1 MKRILLLLTILTT
14 SFAFSQENLFFY
26 SYRHVPADEMELFK
40 SNEADF
46 WSKVHGKLVK
56 EEKITGWAML
66 SRVGG
71 LASDPNI
78 YFFVGVGSFE
88 NLDNMGAN
96 YSKAI
101 EEVMS
106 SMDANA
112 QNKMKER
119 LKQEKF
125 EVGTAMLNRGSTI
138 MRENAEWNY
147 LVHNYAHATNV
158 GGFMDAQDKYFKPFF
173 EEHINA
179 NNTKQVGWITAR
191 VMNPVGYA
199 YKWNCYTADAFKNMS
214 DIYNSW
220 SSDDITWPEGGMEAV
235 NKTTS
240 QPGFY
245 KRVIWRK
252 DMWLDEEGNLQVFQN

>member
-1 MKRILLLLTILTT
+1 MKRLLLLIAILVTT
-14 SFAFSQENLFFY
+14 AGFSQEDMFFY

-46 WSKVHGKLVK
+46 WSKVHGNLLRQK
-56 EEKITGWAML
+56 KITGWAML

-88 NLDNMGAN
+88 NLDNMNAN
-96 YSKAI
+96 YGKAI

-106 SMDANA
+106 SLDAGA
-112 QNKMKER
+112 QSKMKER

-125 EVGTAMLNRGSTI
+125 EVGTAMLNRRSTI
-138 MRENAEWNY
+138 MRENADWDY
-147 LVHNYAHATNV
+147 LVHNYARANNIA
-158 GGFMDAQDKYFKPFF
+158 GFLDAQDKYFKPFF

-179 NNTKQVGWITAR
+179 GNTKQVGWITAG

-199 YKWNCYTADAFKNMS
+199 YKWNCYTADAFKSMS
-214 DIYNSW
+214 DIYNAW
-220 SSDDITWPEGGMEAV
+220 DDDSIEWPEGAMEEI
-235 NKTTS
+235 NKTTE
-240 QPGFY
+240 QAGFW
-245 KRVIWRK
+245 KRIIWRK
-252 DMWLDEEGNLQVFQN
+252 DMWLDEDGNLQVYQN